1 MLDFYGEMVYNVLV
15 MNEII
20 TCYDIELETAEKITE
35 THTVNVYLKE
45 GDSVL
50 NDWRA
55 IKKALEVVM
64 GKRVYT
70 FSYKYAN

>member
-1 MLDFYGEMVYNVLV
+1 MVYNVLV
-15 MNEII
+15 MNESI
-20 TCYDIELETAEKITE
+20 TCYNIELETAENITE
-35 THTVNVYLKE
+35 TFTVDVFLKE

-55 IKKALEVVM
+55 IKKALEAVM
-64 GKRVYT
+64 GKRVFT

>member
-1 MLDFYGEMVYNVLV
+1 MVYNVPV
-15 MNEII
+15 MNELI
-20 TCYDIELETAEKITE
+20 TCYNIELETAENITE
-35 THTVNVYLKE
+35 TFTVDVFLKE

-55 IKKALEVVM
+55 IKKALEAVM
-64 GKRVYT
+64 GKRVYN

>member
-20 TCYDIELETAEKITE
+20 TCYDIELETAKKITE
-35 THTVNVYLKE
+35 TYTVNVYLKE